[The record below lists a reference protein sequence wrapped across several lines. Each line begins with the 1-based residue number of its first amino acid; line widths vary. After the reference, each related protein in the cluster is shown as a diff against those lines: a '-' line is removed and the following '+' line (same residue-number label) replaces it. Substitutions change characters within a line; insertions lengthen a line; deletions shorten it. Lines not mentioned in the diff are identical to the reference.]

1 MFNST
6 QQSLCDKTLLIP
18 NITLGTQ
25 ARIYLY
31 LCSLQF
37 QPLPGSLILQ
47 GRTTVLPVAMR
58 YVWPGVT
65 KVGSLSSLMISR
77 SFEPG
82 YASAPEIKA
91 RDQVT
96 GDIRGHVPK

>member
-1 MFNST
+1 MFPT
-6 QQSLCDKTLLIP
+6 E
-18 NITLGTQ
+18 
-25 ARIYLY
+25 
-31 LCSLQF
+31 F

-65 KVGSLSSLMISR
+65 NVGCRSCLMISR

-96 GDIRGHVPK
+96 GHLRTCAEMIASPGKRFG